1 MKKIYFIILIV
12 CSFFCNGSY
21 AEVMKQDYK
30 DISFFMGPPSGKL
43 FSNIEQTAKKNDV
56 QFFDVYEFFLKR
68 ELEDRKIINELLSSL
83 LELEVDTQ
91 EIFFT
96 YYAVTYPTEQFDID
110 KFKIGDEKM
119 IKIPVVMIF
128 PDKLV
133 GRDGLPVQKNISEE
147 VVNGI
152 SSGLGLIFKLDW
164 VRSSAVLAE

>member
-1 MKKIYFIILIV
+1 MTLIFWSV
-12 CSFFCNGSY
+12 FCNGSY
-21 AEVMKQDYK
+21 AEVMKQDYI

-43 FSNIEQTAKKNDV
+43 FSNIQQTARKNDV
-56 QFFDVYEFFLKR
+56 KFFDVYEFFLKR

-83 LELEVDTQ
+83 LELEVDAQ

-96 YYAVTYPTEQFDID
+96 YYAVTYPTEQFDTD

-128 PDKLV
+128 PNKFV
-133 GRDGLPVQKNISEE
+133 GKNGLPIEKNISEE
-147 VVNGI
+147 VVKGI

-164 VRSSAVLAE
+164 VQSSAVLAE

>member
-1 MKKIYFIILIV
+1 M
-12 CSFFCNGSY
+12 
-21 AEVMKQDYK
+21 
-30 DISFFMGPPSGKL
+30 
-43 FSNIEQTAKKNDV
+43 
-56 QFFDVYEFFLKR
+56 
-68 ELEDRKIINELLSSL
+68 

-133 GRDGLPVQKNISEE
+133 GKDGLPVQKNISEE